1 MSKGVEHKTKVL
13 VIDPMPLARKA
24 LADALRN
31 SATVEV
37 VATVSGAGPA
47 ERRLADTRPEVI
59 LLDVQ
64 PPVGPE
70 VERLRGLREQWPIP
84 VVLFTSLERGDRETV
99 IDALAVPRSAVLTKP
114 PTNLAHETLALTA
127 VIEAAVRRAYQ
138 DDVLQWRKKRRAPV
152 AAPRMLRMP
161 TGGVIA
167 IGASTGGTEAIAEV
181 LGRLPRTL
189 PGLVIVQHM
198 PAGFTRLFAER
209 LNELGELEVKE
220 AQDGDAV
227 RPGQA
232 LLAPGGL
239 QMALA
244 LAPGG
249 YVVRVRVGER
259 VNGHCPSV
267 DVLMQSVARH
277 AGARAVGVLLTGMGN
292 DGAAGMKAIRD
303 AGGGTIAQDEAT
315 SIVYGMPREA
325 YLCGGAA
332 KVVPLPDIPRQI
344 LTLVAGQGA

>member
-1 MSKGVEHKTKVL
+1 MPKGAEHRTRLL

-24 LADALRN
+24 LSEALHG

-37 VATVSGAGPA
+37 VAVVSGAGPA

-59 LLDVQ
+59 LLDIQ

-84 VVLFTSLERGDRETV
+84 VVLFTALERGDREAV
-99 IDALAVPRSAVLTKP
+99 IDALAVPRSAVLAKP
-114 PTNLAHETLALTA
+114 PTNLANETLALSP

-138 DDVLQWRKKRRAPV
+138 DDMLQWRKKRRAPV
-152 AAPRMLRMP
+152 AAPRALAVP

-181 LGRLPRTL
+181 LGRLPRAL
-189 PGLVIVQHM
+189 PGVVIVQHM

-209 LNELGELEVKE
+209 LNELGELDVKE
-220 AQDGDAV
+220 AEDGDAV

-244 LAPGG
+244 PTSGG
-249 YVVRVRVGER
+249 YVVRVTAGAR

-267 DVLMQSVARH
+267 DVLMLSVARH
-277 AGARAVGVLLTGMGN
+277 AGPRAVGVLLTGMGN

-303 AGGGTIAQDEAT
+303 AGGGTVAQDEAT
-315 SIVYGMPREA
+315 SVVYGMPREA

-332 KVVPLPDIPRQI
+332 KVVSLPDIPRQI

>member
-1 MSKGVEHKTKVL
+1 MSKGVEHRTRLL

-24 LADALRN
+24 LSEALRS

-37 VATVSGAGPA
+37 VATVSGAGAA

-59 LLDVQ
+59 LFDVQ

-70 VERLRGLREQWPIP
+70 IARLRGMRDQWPIP
-84 VVLFTSLERGDRETV
+84 VVLFTALERGDRETV
-99 IDALAVPRSAVLTKP
+99 IDTLAVPRSSVLAKP
-114 PTNLAHETLALTA
+114 PTNLAQEIVALTG
-127 VIEAAVRRAYQ
+127 VIETAVRRAYQ
-138 DDVLQWRKKRRAPV
+138 DDVLQWRKKKRAPV
-152 AAPRMLRMP
+152 APPKTLAVP

-181 LGRLPRTL
+181 LGRLPRSL

-220 AQDGDAV
+220 AEDGDAV
-227 RPGQA
+227 RPGRA
-232 LLAPGGL
+232 LVAPGGL

-244 LAPGG
+244 PSGSG
-249 YVVRVRVGER
+249 YVVRVKPGER

-267 DVLMQSVARH
+267 DVLMLSVARH
-277 AGARAVGVLLTGMGN
+277 AGARSVGVLLTGMGN

-303 AGGGTIAQDEAT
+303 AGGGTIAQDEGT

-332 KVVPLPDIPRQI
+332 NIVPLPNIPRQI
-344 LTLVAGQGA
+344 LTLVSGQGS